1 MIAKTTDKFPPE
13 QVKEMIGQLSVSTAR
28 STDPAIKLALTNS
41 RISALLGIMKHKCMD
56 WVMPGI
62 SIMIRETILKMLSED
77 MMAEA
82 HEAALQARLKY
93 LIEFVTSENEKE
105 LAAKGKFTP
114 YESLTLLT
122 DYNRVLECRE
132 RWKEASKIYMANKD
146 AWETS
151 HEMLADVNDVL
162 TQIELDYNLIIM
174 PKNYSYD
181 IGDMSIFKKQPEE
194 TQ

>member
-41 RISALLGIMKHKCMD
+41 RISVLLGIMKHKCHD

-62 SIMIRETILKMLSED
+62 STMIHEIIVKMLEED
-77 MMAEA
+77 LKAEN
-82 HEAALQARLKY
+82 HESAIRTRITY
-93 LIEFVTSENEKE
+93 LIDFINKENTEALESKQ
-105 LAAKGKFTP
+105 KYFP
-114 YESLTLLT
+114 SESLVLLV
-122 DYNRVLECRE
+122 DYNRVIECRQ
-132 RWKEASKIYMANKD
+132 RWKIASKTYMDNAT
-146 AWETS
+146 AWEIS
-151 HEMLADVNDVL
+151 NSMIADINDIL

-181 IGDMSIFKKQPEE
+181 INDMSIFNKQPDG
-194 TQ
+194 T